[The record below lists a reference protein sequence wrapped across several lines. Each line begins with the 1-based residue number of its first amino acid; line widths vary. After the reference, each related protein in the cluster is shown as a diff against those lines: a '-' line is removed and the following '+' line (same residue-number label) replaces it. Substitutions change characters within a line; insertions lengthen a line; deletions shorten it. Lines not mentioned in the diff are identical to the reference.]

1 MTEKGKENLDNALK
15 MLEDGVRDVFE
26 SNKFQEV
33 LDTMS
38 KFHSYSMNNIILIES
53 QRPTATNVAGFS
65 TWKKLG
71 RNVIKGESGIQILA
85 PVPRKYDVE
94 VEKTDKDGN
103 VTKEI
108 EQKEYMSFRVAYVF
122 DIEQTEGKELTLDIT
137 KTLDRENPN
146 YEMLYDTLKQITD
159 CKVIEEDTGKANGY
173 FNKVDNV
180 IAVKKDNPLEQKI
193 KTIIHEIAHSK
204 LHNTP
209 EASFMDSKHKEIE
222 AEATAYVVC
231 NYLGIDSSDY
241 SFGYVAGWSRD
252 KESDYLKSVL
262 DKIKDVSNEI
272 IDLTEDKYKELN
284 KEQSHSIADM
294 IKNAKEKYE
303 TLKTDIKEPSLDKG
317 LAL

>member
-241 SFGYVAGWSRD
+241 SFGYVVGWSRD

>member
-1 MTEKGKENLDNALK
+1 MTEKGKENIDNALK

-94 VEKTDKDGN
+94 VEKIDKDGN

-173 FNKVDNV
+173 FNKVDNI

-303 TLKTDIKEPSLDKG
+303 TLKTDIKEPSIEKG
-317 LAL
+317 IAL

>member
-303 TLKTDIKEPSLDKG
+303 TLKTDIKESSLDKG

>member
-303 TLKTDIKEPSLDKG
+303 TLKTDIKEPSIEKG
-317 LAL
+317 IAL

>member
-38 KFHSYSMNNIILIES
+38 KFHSYSINNIILIES

-108 EQKEYMSFRVAYVF
+108 EQKEYMSFRVAYVY

>member
-180 IAVKKDNPLEQKI
+180 IAIKKDNPLEQKI

>member
-53 QRPTATNVAGFS
+53 QRPTATNVAGFN

-303 TLKTDIKEPSLDKG
+303 TLKTDIKKPSIEKG
-317 LAL
+317 IAL

>member
-209 EASFMDSKHKEIE
+209 EALFMDSKHKEIE

>member
-173 FNKVDNV
+173 FNKEDNV

-303 TLKTDIKEPSLDKG
+303 TLKTDIKEPSLEKG
-317 LAL
+317 IAL